1 MTSNNISE
9 LVLLQ
14 AHELAERIR
23 LRQVSCREVMQTYLA
38 HIERF
43 NPQVN
48 ALVSLQAPE
57 DLLAQADQRDAE
69 LARGEYRG
77 WMHGLPHAIK
87 DLSLTRG
94 IRTTFGSPL
103 FKDFIPERDGIMV
116 ERIKAAGAIIIG
128 KSNTPEFGLARKAI
142 TRCLARPAAPM
153 TRAKPL
159 AAAAAARRRRWPC
172 TWCRWPMAAT

>member
-1 MTSNNISE
+1 MNSNNISE

-23 LRQVSCREVMQTYLA
+23 LRQESCREVMQTYLA

-48 ALVSLQAPE
+48 ALISLQAP
-57 DLLAQADQRDAE
+57 DALLAQADARDAE

-87 DLSLTRG
+87 DLSLTQG
-94 IRTTFGSPL
+94 IRTTLGSP
-103 FKDFIPERDGIMV
+103 
-116 ERIKAAGAIIIG
+116 
-128 KSNTPEFGLARKAI
+128 
-142 TRCLARPAAPM
+142 
-153 TRAKPL
+153 
-159 AAAAAARRRRWPC
+159 
-172 TWCRWPMAAT
+172 

>member
-1 MTSNNISE
+1 MNSNNISE

-43 NPQVN
+43 NPKVN
-48 ALVSLQAPE
+48 ALVSLQAPQ
-57 DLLAQADQRDAE
+57 DLLAQADIRDAE
-69 LARGEYRG
+69 LAKGQYRG

-94 IRTTFGSPL
+94 IRTTLGSPL
-103 FKDFIPERDGIMV
+103 YKDFIPERDGIMV

-128 KSNTPEFGLARKAI
+128 KSNTPEFGLGSQSYNPLFGATGCAYDPSKTAGGSSGG
-142 TRCLARPAAPM
+142 AAV
-153 TRAKPL
+153 A
-159 AAAAAARRRRWPC
+159 
-172 TWCRWPMAAT
+172 